1 MNVQRKKYFTATEAA
16 NLLMVSPV
24 TVRKWAQ
31 KGALPSVSTL
41 GGHRRFV
48 FEELQRF
55 AQEHGIP
62 ASDDAETNDAREPLR
77 ILLVDDDSIFAEYVR
92 EIVLSAS
99 PGATVACAAD
109 GFEAGK
115 LSETLRPQL
124 VVMDINMPG
133 IGGIELCRRL
143 RSNSTTAGARLVVM
157 SGDMSA
163 ENSAAAR
170 AAGADACLQKGTKR
184 AEILAALGLSRPR
197 AGETKAR

>member
-1 MNVQRKKYFTATEAA
+1 MNAQRKRYFTATEAA
-16 NLLMVSPV
+16 DLLMVSPV

-48 FEELQRF
+48 LEELRRF
-55 AQEHGIP
+55 AQEHGIRV
-62 ASDDAETNDAREPLR
+62 SDDSEIDGSAEPLR
-77 ILLVDDDSIFAEYVR
+77 ILLVDDDPIFTEYVR
-92 EIVLSAS
+92 EIVLGAS
-99 PGATVACAAD
+99 PGATVECASD

-143 RSNSTTAGARLVVM
+143 RIDPTTAGARLVVM
-157 SGDMSA
+157 SGEMSA
-163 ENSAAAR
+163 EKAAAAR
-170 AAGADACLQKGTKR
+170 AAGADACLEKGTKR
-184 AEILAALGLSRPR
+184 VEILAALGLSRPR
-197 AGETKAR
+197 SM